1 MAQQLGSLEKVLRVG
16 EGRRMKRLADQA
28 AYITTLEP
36 EFEALSD
43 DELAGKTVEFKQRLE
58 DGESLEELL
67 FEAYAAVREAFKRT
81 IGVRLFDVQLM
92 GGIVLHEGDVAEMK
106 TGEGKTFVAVQPLY
120 LNALEGNGVHLITVN
135 DYLAKRDCEWTKP
148 VYEALGMRDAYIENM
163 MPFAERKEAY
173 AADVTYGTNSEFGFD
188 YLRDNMAVSL
198 DGVVQR
204 GHTYGIVDEVDS
216 ILIDE
221 ARTPLIISGE
231 PETAAQIYYDFARV
245 ARQLT
250 GVPHDPLLKGGNP
263 DADYEYDE
271 KHKTVAPGHKAIESV
286 ERSLRID
293 NLYDPRN
300 AQLVNHLIQALK
312 AQSLYKRDIDY
323 VIQDGEVKIVDE
335 FTGRIMEGRR
345 WSEGLHQAIEAK
357 EGVKIQEENVTL
369 ATITLQNYF
378 RLYEKLAGMTGTAKT
393 EEKEF
398 VEIYNLHVVEI
409 PTNVPVARADNNDL
423 IFKSKEGKFQAVL
436 SDIKERYDKG
446 QPVLVG
452 TIAVETSEYLSELLK
467 RQGIPHNVLNAKEH
481 AREAEIIK
489 DAGQRHAVTIA
500 TNMAGRGVDIKLGD
514 GVVDLGG
521 LYVLGTER
529 HEARRID
536 NQLRG
541 RSGRQGDPGESRFYL
556 SGEDDLVRLFAGDR
570 IKRIMERFKIP
581 EDQPMEAKI
590 LSNQI
595 EGAQKKVEEQNFVAR
610 KNVLKY
616 DDVMNRQRMVIYE
629 QRRAVLEG
637 DDMKEQVLEW
647 IDEVI
652 ERTVEQFTQEE
663 YAEEWD
669 LEGLVKQMATLYDT
683 EVTVDEL
690 REDLGEVTRDSLI
703 EEFQDDARDAYE
715 AKEEELT
722 PELMR
727 ELERFIILQVV
738 DQRWREH
745 LDAMDYLREGV
756 HLRAMAQKDPLVEYQ
771 HEGHL
776 MFQEL
781 GLAIHEE
788 VVLTLFHAQLAPE
801 EADELQRAQQAA
813 AVNGGGLQYEHESLA
828 GAEAIAAA
836 GGGTSTAGAATATL
850 ALSGGGSTATAGPRQ
865 IVKSERENIGRN
877 DPCWCGSGK
886 KFKKCHG
893 A

>member
-1 MAQQLGSLEKVLRVG
+1 MAQQLGSFEKILRAG
-16 EGRRMKRLADQA
+16 EGRRMKRLQQQA

-36 EFEALSD
+36 EFQKLSD
-43 DELAGKTVEFKQRLE
+43 DQLREKTVEFRERLE
-58 DGESLEELL
+58 NGEELENLL
-67 FEAYAAVREAFKRT
+67 FEAFAAVREARKRASGQR
-81 IGVRLFDVQLM
+81 IFDVQLM
-92 GGIVLHEGDVAEMK
+92 GGIVLHEGDIAEMK
-106 TGEGKTFVAVQPLY
+106 TGEGKTFVASLALY
-120 LNALEGNGVHLITVN
+120 LNALAGSGVHLVTVN
-135 DYLAKRDCEWTKP
+135 DYLAKRDAEWNRG
-148 VYEALGMRDAYIENM
+148 VYERLGMTVGSIQNM
-163 MPFAERKEAY
+163 MPFAERKVAY
-173 AADVTYGTNSEFGFD
+173 DADITYGTNSEFGFD

-198 DGVVQR
+198 EGVVQR
-204 GHTYGIVDEVDS
+204 GHSYAIVDEVDS

-231 PETAAQIYYDFARV
+231 PQTAAQIYHDFARI
-245 ARQLT
+245 ARSLT
-250 GVPHDPLLKGGNP
+250 GVAHDPLLKGGNP

-271 KHKTVAPGHKAIESV
+271 KHKTVAPGQASIAAA
-286 ERSLRID
+286 ERALRLE
-293 NLYDPRN
+293 NLYDPRHS
-300 AQLVNHLIQALK
+300 QLVNHLNQALK
-312 AQSLYKRDIDY
+312 AESLYKRDVDY

-409 PTNVPVARADNNDL
+409 PTNVDVARDDQNDL
-423 IFKSKEGKFQAVL
+423 IFKSAEGKFQAVMR
-436 SDIKERYDKG
+436 DIKERYEKG

-489 DAGQRHAVTIA
+489 DAGLAGAVTIA

-514 GVVDLGG
+514 GVREVGG

-541 RSGRQGDPGESRFYL
+541 RSGRQGDPGETRFYL
-556 SGEDDLVRLFAGDR
+556 SGDDDLVRLFAGDR
-570 IKRIMERFKIP
+570 IKNIMQRFKIP

-616 DDVMNRQRMVIYE
+616 DDVMNRQRVVIYE

-637 DDMKEQVLEW
+637 EDMNEQVLEW
-647 IDEVI
+647 INEVV
-652 ERTVEQFTQEE
+652 ERTIDQFTSEE
-663 YAEEWD
+663 YAEKWE
-669 LEGLVKQMATLYDT
+669 LEGLVKQMA
-683 EVTVDEL
+683 
-690 REDLGEVTRDSLI
+690 
-703 EEFQDDARDAYE
+703 
-715 AKEEELT
+715 
-722 PELMR
+722 
-727 ELERFIILQVV
+727 
-738 DQRWREH
+738 
-745 LDAMDYLREGV
+745 
-756 HLRAMAQKDPLVEYQ
+756 
-771 HEGHL
+771 
-776 MFQEL
+776 
-781 GLAIHEE
+781 
-788 VVLTLFHAQLAPE
+788 
-801 EADELQRAQQAA
+801 
-813 AVNGGGLQYEHESLA
+813 
-828 GAEAIAAA
+828 
-836 GGGTSTAGAATATL
+836 
-850 ALSGGGSTATAGPRQ
+850 
-865 IVKSERENIGRN
+865 
-877 DPCWCGSGK
+877 
-886 KFKKCHG
+886 
-893 A
+893 

>member
-1 MAQQLGSLEKVLRVG
+1 MAQQLGSLEKILRVG

-28 AYITTLEP
+28 GYITTLEP
-36 EFEALSD
+36 DFRALSD
-43 DELAGKTVEFKQRLE
+43 EELRAKTAEFRERLE
-58 DGESLEELL
+58 RGESLEQLL
-67 FEAYAAVREAFKRT
+67 FEAFAAVREA
-81 IGVRLFDVQLM
+81 RLRESNQRMFDVQLM

-106 TGEGKTFVAVQPLY
+106 TGEGKTFVASLALY
-120 LNALEGNGVHLITVN
+120 LNALEGKGVHLITVN
-135 DYLAKRDCEWTKP
+135 DYLAQRDAEWNRG
-148 VYEALGMRDAYIENM
+148 VFERLGMTVASIENM
-163 MPFAERKEAY
+163 MPFAERKAAY
-173 AADVTYGTNSEFGFD
+173 DADITYGTNSEFGFD

-231 PETAAQIYYDFARV
+231 PETAAQLYYDFARI
-245 ARQLT
+245 ARGLT
-250 GVPHDPLLKGGNP
+250 AVPHDPLLKGGDP

-271 KHKTVAPGHKAIESV
+271 KHKTVAPGQAAIDAVERALRIES
-286 ERSLRID
+286 
-293 NLYDPRN
+293 LYDPRN
-300 AQLVNHLIQALK
+300 SQLVNHLIQALK
-312 AQSLYKRDIDY
+312 AESLYKRDIDY

-357 EGVKIQEENVTL
+357 EGVNIQEENVTL

-378 RLYEKLAGMTGTAKT
+378 RLYDKLSGMTGTAKT

-409 PTNVPVARADNNDL
+409 PTNVAVARDDGNDL
-423 IFKSKEGKFQAVL
+423 IFKSKEGKFEAVL
-436 SDIKERYDKG
+436 RDIKERHEHG

-452 TIAVETSEYLSELLK
+452 TIAVETSEYLSELLT

-489 DAGQRHAVTIA
+489 DAGRKGAVTIA

-514 GVVDLGG
+514 GVVEAGG

-570 IKRIMERFKIP
+570 IKNIMNRFKIP
-581 EDQPMEAKI
+581 DDQPMEAKI

-616 DDVMNRQRMVIYE
+616 DDVMNRQRVVIYE

-637 DDMKEQVLEW
+637 EDMKEQALEW
-647 IDEVI
+647 INEVV
-652 ERTVEQFTQEE
+652 ERTVANFTEEE

-669 LEGLVKQMATLYDT
+669 LEGLVKQMALLYDT

-690 REDLGEVTRDSLI
+690 REDLGEVSRESLI
-703 EEFQDDARDAYE
+703 EEFQDDARDAYA

-727 ELERFIILQVV
+727 ELERFVILQVV

-745 LDAMDYLREGV
+745 LDAMDYMREGV

-771 HEGHL
+771 HEGHI
-776 MFQEL
+776 MFTEL
-781 GLAIHEE
+781 GAAVHEE

-813 AVNGGGLQYEHESLA
+813 AVNGGGLQYEHQSLS

-836 GGGTSTAGAATATL
+836 GGSTTTTATATMAMTGGGTTTAGA
-850 ALSGGGSTATAGPRQ
+850 PRP